1 MPAPAKQVGVKP
13 RLTGRFYRR
22 DPETL
27 ARALLGTLLVH
38 GDRAGMIV
46 ETEAYLGPDD
56 AASHAR
62 FGVTR
67 RNAVMFGPGGVTYV
81 YLCYGMYNLFNVV
94 AGRDGEAGAVLV
106 RALAPARGVDDD
118 PRVARGPGKLTRA
131 LGITR
136 AHTGI
141 DLGASD
147 SIYLER
153 GKRVPADRVA
163 VGPRVGVDYAGDWA
177 RAPLRFWIDGHPAVS
192 GKPKR

>member
-1 MPAPAKQVGVKP
+1 MAAQAKPVGVNA
-13 RLTGRFYRR
+13 RLAGRFYRR

-27 ARALLGTLLVH
+27 ARSLLGALLVH

-62 FGVTR
+62 FGQTK
-67 RNAVMFGPGGVTYV
+67 RNAVMFGPGGVSYV
-81 YLCYGMYNLFNVV
+81 YLCYGMYDLFNVV

-106 RALAPARGVDDD
+106 RALAPARGLDDD
-118 PRVARGPGKLTRA
+118 PKVARGPGKLTRA

-136 AHTGI
+136 AHTGL
-141 DLGASD
+141 DLGTSD
-147 SIYLER
+147 EVYLER
-153 GKRVPADRVA
+153 GRRIAPERVA

-177 RAPLRFWIDGHPAVS
+177 GAPLRFWIDGHPAVS
-192 GKPKR
+192 GKRR